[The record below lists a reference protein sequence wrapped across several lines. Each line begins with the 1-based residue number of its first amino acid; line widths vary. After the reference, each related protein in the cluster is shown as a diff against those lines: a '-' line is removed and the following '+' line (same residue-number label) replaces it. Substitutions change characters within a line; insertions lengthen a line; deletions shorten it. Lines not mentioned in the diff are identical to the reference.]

1 MTNCAACELLY
12 ASIYE
17 LLRSETASFERSL
30 HAKEVQEVIKEVA
43 KPITEV
49 YEKTVEATLDSHFL
63 IDSDPRFLL
72 EVLKIMHDVGDI
84 CTQLYFTIFRCVNFN
99 LFQRCPKT
107 STLRSWWRYQRFGS

>member
-17 LLRSETASFERSL
+17 LLRSETASFERSI

-49 YEKTVEATLDSHFL
+49 YERTVEATLDSHFL
-63 IDSDPRFLL
+63 MDSDPRFFL

-84 CTQLYFTIFRCVNFN
+84 CTAIFHHISLCQLSICFKGA
-99 LFQRCPKT
+99 PEP
-107 STLRSWWRYQRFGS
+107 LR